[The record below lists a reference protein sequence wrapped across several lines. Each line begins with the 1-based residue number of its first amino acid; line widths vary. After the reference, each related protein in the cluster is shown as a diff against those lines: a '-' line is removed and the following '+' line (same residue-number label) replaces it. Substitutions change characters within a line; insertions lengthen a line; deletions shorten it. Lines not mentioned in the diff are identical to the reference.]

1 MKDREKLAAQLFGAA
16 MTPEGAAARA
26 STAAEAGPKPTAK
39 PVPQHTG
46 VPRSAQEQAKLDHAL
61 RELFERMIAFNRT
74 LGVQVESVDPAEPRI
89 RFDMRPE
96 LVGHFLYDRLHGG
109 VISAVL
115 DATAGFAL
123 MCSIGEKHKDESA
136 EHVMMRF
143 ARMGTIDL
151 RVDFL
156 RPGNGQHFIA
166 RARVTRLGGRI
177 GSTQM
182 TLENET
188 GTVIATGTAAY
199 VIS

>member
-1 MKDREKLAAQLFGAA
+1 MKDKAGLAAHAPHHAA
-16 MTPEGAAARA
+16 
-26 STAAEAGPKPTAK
+26 
-39 PVPQHTG
+39 G
-46 VPRSAQEQAKLDHAL
+46 VPRSAAEQAKLEHAF
-61 RELFERMIAFNRT
+61 RELFERMITFNQT
-74 LGVQVESVDPAEPRI
+74 LGVQVVSVDPAAPRI

-115 DATAGFAL
+115 DATGGFAL
-123 MCSIGEKHKDESA
+123 MCAIGEKHKDESA
-136 EHVMMRF
+136 EQVLLRF

-156 RPGNGQHFIA
+156 RPGKGEHFIA
-166 RARVTRLGGRI
+166 SARVSRLGGRI

-182 TLENET
+182 TLENDA
-188 GTVIATGTAAY
+188 GTLIATGSAAY